1 MIKLG
6 ITGGSNSVNGRL
18 LILLTACQHSK
29 VTGEQFLEIVTRVRC
44 RCCWDNIITQARMV
58 TLPKTVVL
66 IFCLSLV
73 EVYNYVNQY
82 SKIRMTKYHSCAM

>member
-58 TLPKTVVL
+58 TLSKTVVL
-66 IFCLSLV
+66 IFLLKC
-73 EVYNYVNQY
+73 
-82 SKIRMTKYHSCAM
+82 IIM